1 MSAVAGFT
9 ALVFSRWWI
18 GGEQSGR
25 GIVSLA
31 ARAADDLQASL
42 LGFHAQVA
50 DDHLVNAGL
59 HAGKGLGGTAGGFH
73 FTSLEFKDSLQGQQ
87 DGELVIHKKNAPFP
101 VHLLRQLYTQCT
113 P

>member
-25 GIVSLA
+25 GIVSLT

-59 HAGKGLGGTAGGFH
+59 HAGKGLGGTAGGFC
-73 FTSLEFKDSLQGQQ
+73 FKSVEFKDSLAGQQ
-87 DGELVIHKKNAPFP
+87 GSEIVIDKKNSTFH
-101 VHLLRQLYTQCT
+101 VQLLRPVVTQ
-113 P
+113 